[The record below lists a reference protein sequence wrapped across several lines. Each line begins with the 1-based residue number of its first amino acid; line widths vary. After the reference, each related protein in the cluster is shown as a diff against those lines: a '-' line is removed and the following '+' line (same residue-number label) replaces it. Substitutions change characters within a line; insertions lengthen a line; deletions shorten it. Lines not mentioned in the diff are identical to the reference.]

1 MIKIRENNS
10 NYLNIF
16 IWLLVF
22 VVVQSGHCLLVH
34 IHATRYHNNLEPG
47 GPWLYRVFA
56 ASSVSEG
63 LILENITSILE
74 TFILT

>member
-16 IWLLVF
+16 IWLIVF

-47 GPWLYRVFA
+47 GPWLYRVYLQLPA
-56 ASSVSEG
+56 
-63 LILENITSILE
+63 
-74 TFILT
+74 